1 MSDVEDEDAPVV
13 PPEPEPMVK
22 VSAVQKRDVPCEFMW
37 QVLGPFD
44 RLDWMLGESVQLELE
59 KPAPPPKPEP
69 EPLPEG
75 EEPPAEGEEPPPEP
89 EPEAPEP
96 QEGEEG
102 FVPLA
107 KRVGI
112 LRKYNPTGE
121 PGQGVVQE
129 QTAFDEEARKREF
142 KVLVQ
147 ANADIVGMK
156 VSVSVEPREEDDQKS
171 VITYFTSFDLAEDAK
186 ISPEE
191 AFDLYWNLS
200 QHILDKATSA
210 ARALM
215 PPPEGGEEEEEE
227 EDDE

>member
-1 MSDVEDEDAPVV
+1 MSDVEDEDAPQV
-13 PPEPEPMVK
+13 PAEPEPMVK
-22 VSAVQKRDVPCEFMW
+22 VSAQQKRDVPCEFMW

-44 RLDWMLGESVQLELE
+44 RLDWMLGESVELELE
-59 KPAPPPKPEP
+59 KPAPPPAPEP
-69 EPLPEG
+69 EPVP
-75 EEPPAEGEEPPPEP
+75 EGEEPPPEP
-89 EPEAPEP
+89 EPPAPEP

-107 KRVGI
+107 KRVGV

-129 QTAFDEEARKREF
+129 QTAFDEEGRKRDF

-147 ANADIVGMK
+147 ANAEIVGMK
-156 VSVSVEPREEDDQKS
+156 VSVSVEPRDEDDQKC
-171 VITYFTSFDLAEDAK
+171 VVTYLTSFDLAEDAK
-186 ISPEE
+186 MTPEE
-191 AFDLYWNLS
+191 ATDLYWNLS
-200 QHILDKATSA
+200 QHILDKAASA

-227 EDDE
+227 EDE